1 MLDKSVNAIL
11 TWMREAVWERREGF
25 LNPARTCG
33 LYWEGEKDGQV
44 DLNAR
49 LMLWGLFNLL
59 AEPRG

>member
-1 MLDKSVNAIL
+1 MQFLHGCVRQYGK
-11 TWMREAVWERREGF
+11 RREGF